1 MQKMS
6 ISKQIGIGELSKL
19 TGVNIE
25 TIRYYER
32 QKLMADPPRSTGGHR
47 CYSSDHLKRLTFI
60 RRSRQLGFSM
70 AEVKELLAM
79 VDGGY
84 TCGEI
89 KAITLEHAKNVREK
103 IADLQRM
110 EKTLMDISIHCD
122 GGSLPECP
130 IIDALSKVVIKNG
143 YTDLMVDFTAIQ

>member
-1 MQKMS
+1 MS
-6 ISKQIGIGELSKL
+6 ISKYIGIGELSKL

-32 QKLMADPPRSTGGHR
+32 QHLMADPPRTEGGHR

-70 AEVKELLAM
+70 AEVKELLAL
-79 VDGGY
+79 VDDDGY

-89 KAITLEHAKNVREK
+89 KAITLEHAKNVRKK

-110 EKTLMDISIHCD
+110 EKTLMDISTHCA
-122 GGSLPECP
+122 GGSTPDCP
-130 IIDALSKVVIKNG
+130 IIDALSEVGK
-143 YTDLMVDFTAIQ
+143 

>member
-1 MQKMS
+1 M
-6 ISKQIGIGELSKL
+6 GIGELSKL

-32 QKLMADPPRSTGGHR
+32 QKLLTDPPRSTGGHR
-47 CYSSDHLKRLTFI
+47 CYSRDHLKRLTFI

-70 AEVKELLAM
+70 AEVIELLAL

-110 EKTLMDISIHCD
+110 EKTLMDISTHCA
-122 GGSLPECP
+122 GGAMPECP
-130 IIDALSKVVIKNG
+130 IIDALSDIG
-143 YTDLMVDFTAIQ
+143 ISE